1 MKDGTVR
8 WFNELANEYSMEML
22 TNRHKIAEACDEIA
36 ACQILAAHNGIP
48 WPAEE
53 PKKRKAKQ

>member
-1 MKDGTVR
+1 
-8 WFNELANEYSMEML
+8 MEML

-53 PKKRKAKQ
+53 PKKRKAKP